1 MIDIVEDEIEFDGVL
16 NENIDKNINEI
27 DEKND
32 DISIDVLV
40 G

>member
-1 MIDIVEDEIEFDGVL
+1 MIDIVEDEIEFDGVS
-16 NENIDKNINEI
+16 NENIDKNTNEI

-32 DISIDVLV
+32 GISIDVLV